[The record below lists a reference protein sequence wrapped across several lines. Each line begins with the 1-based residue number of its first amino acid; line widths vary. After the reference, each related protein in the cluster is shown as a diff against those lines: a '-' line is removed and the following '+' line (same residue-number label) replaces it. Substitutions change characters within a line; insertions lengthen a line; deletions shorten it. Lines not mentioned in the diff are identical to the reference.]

1 MNPTISRRSLILGAA
16 GVTAAG
22 AIGSSSAIAEAATP
36 NGRSSAPQES
46 LVFQAGHD
54 GLAVFHVF
62 GLTTTVAGSVLAFAE
77 ARLQQHDASPHHLA
91 LRRSPDGGVTW
102 DPIRYVRTSD
112 GVQSFVNPTPLVD
125 RATGRIHL
133 FYAECFK
140 DPGNTGGSPDSSRL
154 YAISS
159 DDEGETCRTRST
171 SPSCSSPI
179 RMDGECTCPARATG
193 SASPMGG

>member
-1 MNPTISRRSLILGAA
+1 MSPTISRRSLILGAA

-22 AIGSSSAIAEAATP
+22 ATGTSSAVAEAVTP
-36 NGRSSAPQES
+36 NSRPSAPRES

-54 GLAVFHVF
+54 GLAAFHVF

-77 ARLQQHDASPHHLA
+77 GRLQQHDASPHHLA
-91 LRRSPDGGVTW
+91 MRRSSDGGATW
-102 DPIRYVRTSD
+102 DPIRYVRTSN

-154 YAISS
+154 LS
-159 DDEGETCRTRST
+159 CRATTRATPGRSRST
-171 SPSCSSPI
+171 SPGCSSPTL
-179 RMDGECTCPARATG
+179 MDDACTCPARGTG
-193 SASPMGG
+193 SASLTGG